1 MKDTLTLILTAIM
14 LIAFVAVFV
23 KAGYSV
29 PVALLMGVGLCVP
42 VINVIVLLVFLLS
55 EWPVQRELRAL
66 KERFAPALDGT
77 SEPIQCLSCG
87 TMLSGG
93 TTQCNACGWT
103 YQRETGDPSRSHEN
117 M

>member
-1 MKDTLTLILTAIM
+1 MKEILTWTVAAIM
-14 LIAFVAVFV
+14 IIAFIAVFL

-42 VINVIVLLVFLLS
+42 VVNVIVLLVFLLS

-77 SEPIQCLSCG
+77 SEPIQYLSCG
-87 TMLSGG
+87 ATLPGG
-93 TTQCNACGWT
+93 ATQCSACGLT
-103 YQRETGDPSRSHEN
+103 YQGEN
-117 M
+117 R

>member
-1 MKDTLTLILTAIM
+1 MQEILTLIVAVIM
-14 LIAFVAVFV
+14 IIAFIAVFL

-77 SEPIQCLSCG
+77 AEPIQCLSCG
-87 TMLSGG
+87 AMLPGG
-93 TTQCNACGWT
+93 ATQCSACGWT
-103 YQRETGDPSRSHEN
+103 YQAEN
-117 M
+117 K

>member
-1 MKDTLTLILTAIM
+1 MEEIITLIVAVILI
-14 LIAFVAVFV
+14 IAFIAVIL

-42 VINVIVLLVFLLS
+42 VVNVIVLLVFLLS

-77 SEPIQCLSCG
+77 AEPIQCLSCG
-87 TMLSGG
+87 AMLPSGAAK
-93 TTQCNACGWT
+93 CPVCGWT
-103 YQRETGDPSRSHEN
+103 YQAEN
-117 M
+117 K

>member
-1 MKDTLTLILTAIM
+1 MKEILTLIVAVILI
-14 LIAFVAVFV
+14 IAFIAVFL

-42 VINVIVLLVFLLS
+42 VVNVIVLLVFLMS

-87 TMLSGG
+87 AMLPGG
-93 TTQCNACGWT
+93 ATQCSACGWT
-103 YQRETGDPSRSHEN
+103 YQRENR
-117 M
+117 